1 MAAAFLRRLTMSC
14 EYWARCFREN
24 HCQHRS
30 WKRPSSRSVS
40 LLFLYTWLLHSTKIN
55 LSLEQDVSAM
65 EANEPYVAAYYV
77 GNKHGLAYISVRPI
91 AG

>member
-1 MAAAFLRRLTMSC
+1 
-14 EYWARCFREN
+14 
-24 HCQHRS
+24 
-30 WKRPSSRSVS
+30 
-40 LLFLYTWLLHSTKIN
+40 
-55 LSLEQDVSAM
+55 M